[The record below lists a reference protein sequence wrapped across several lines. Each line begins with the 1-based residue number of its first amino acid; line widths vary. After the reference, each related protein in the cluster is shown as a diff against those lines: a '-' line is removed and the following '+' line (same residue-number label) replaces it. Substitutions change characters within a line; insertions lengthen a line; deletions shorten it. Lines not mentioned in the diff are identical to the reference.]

1 MLFPEQN
8 ILRLLSYP
16 FSSSSS
22 FLSSFPLLNP
32 SGPGEEVGEN
42 WRNKGCMRVAAAL
55 AFWFLAS
62 SVCGVYVV
70 EFLFLEEKGL
80 YLALIKWLRGE
91 RGRGKKEA

>member
-1 MLFPEQN
+1 M
-8 ILRLLSYP
+8 I
-16 FSSSSS
+16 
-22 FLSSFPLLNP
+22 
-32 SGPGEEVGEN
+32 
-42 WRNKGCMRVAAAL
+42 VAAAL